1 MKRILLT
8 AVSLVFAFIGMAQSV
23 TIDIQKRPKPQQ
35 ELEMV
40 KSTDNDLWKYGISSD
55 TIYTHSKL
63 PRQFVADGH
72 ALINCVH
79 TAYADHRPLVLSPDM
94 LWLVIA
100 QGFAVHVNNN
110 AEKLRPKLV
119 KFDGKKELIVIV
131 EPGLLYNKD
140 GKAWEPYFESF
151 ADQMAK
157 FTGQGLIDLMTCDFS
172 TSTPASVAASQM
184 VLMSAMQKFFNY
196 TMIDQCGIPQVTLE
210 GTPEDWQH
218 LVEKA
223 NALRMYGLD
232 WWIDR
237 LEPVLKKLAAAANG
251 EVDLDFWKSI
261 CKSQSLGNDDEE
273 IGCGYAASTKI
284 NGWIVKFYPYDGEG
298 KRNNLREFDDGDIIN
313 LPTEMASAPLRYIE
327 LRTNTV
333 HHLEIHAG
341 LAGYTENPTTK
352 ALRPFIA
359 WVITSPNQYRAWR
372 NGYESED

>member
-1 MKRILLT
+1 MAHESQNTSPVRLAPSSEMWGDDTVRLDGAYHIAASSLQPNESSRGGGYSRLVVATRYGRKLMLKALREDVRGVLHRDLTPANIIRQANQCHSGYSFCLLQESSESNVLNFSKFEFETYTNNFTFLTTMKRILLT

-40 KSTDNDLWKYGISSD
+40 KSTDNDLWKHEHGISSD

-140 GKAWEPYFESF
+140 GKAWEPYFEDF

-172 TSTPASVAASQM
+172 TSTPASVAASQ
-184 VLMSAMQKFFNY
+184 VKLPVVCLQHYLY
-196 TMIDQCGIPQVTLE
+196 T
-210 GTPEDWQH
+210 
-218 LVEKA
+218 
-223 NALRMYGLD
+223 
-232 WWIDR
+232 
-237 LEPVLKKLAAAANG
+237 
-251 EVDLDFWKSI
+251 
-261 CKSQSLGNDDEE
+261 
-273 IGCGYAASTKI
+273 
-284 NGWIVKFYPYDGEG
+284 
-298 KRNNLREFDDGDIIN
+298 
-313 LPTEMASAPLRYIE
+313 
-327 LRTNTV
+327 
-333 HHLEIHAG
+333 
-341 LAGYTENPTTK
+341 
-352 ALRPFIA
+352 
-359 WVITSPNQYRAWR
+359 
-372 NGYESED
+372 